1 MQTEDGKQPI
11 DAGRTEATEQRET
24 EGKAKGRREKGSI
37 DWGPIRKDWNGGVSV
52 AEISEKYGLSQ
63 STVYSQ
69 AQRHRWPRREILAK
83 GRSAPIN
90 AEAVAS
96 KAVEKAIET
105 TVAQQ
110 VPAINAV
117 VRQKLSKWFEKVL
130 ATADRLHSQVD
141 MMSGGRLEVEEIKSL
156 ASTLETIDR
165 VSRRTFGLDSPS
177 GSPVSVFSVAA
188 PVVSCPVIDVEPIP
202 EATPASTV
210 QA

>member
-1 MQTEDGKQPI
+1 MQTETMEQTVDT
-11 DAGRTEATEQRET
+11 AGTEGESQREQK
-24 EGKAKGRREKGSI
+24 GKREKGSI

-63 STVYSQ
+63 STIYSQ

-83 GRSAPIN
+83 GRVAPIK
-90 AEAVAS
+90 AEVVAS

-117 VRQKLSKWFEKVL
+117 VREKLSAWFEKVL

-156 ASTLETIDR
+156 SSSLETIDR
-165 VSRRTFGLDSPS
+165 VSRRTFGLDSPA
-177 GSPVSVFSVAA
+177 GSPVSVFSVASPA
-188 PVVSCPVIDVEPIP
+188 ISCPVIDVETIP
-202 EATPASTV
+202 ETTPASSP
-210 QA
+210 Q

>member
-1 MQTEDGKQPI
+1 MQTETMEQTVDTT
-11 DAGRTEATEQRET
+11 ATEAKEEREPR
-24 EGKAKGRREKGSI
+24 GKREKGSI

-63 STVYSQ
+63 STIYSQ

-83 GRSAPIN
+83 GRVAPIK
-90 AEAVAS
+90 AEVVAS

-117 VRQKLSKWFEKVL
+117 VREKLSAWFEKVL

-156 ASTLETIDR
+156 ASSLETIDR
-165 VSRRTFGLDSPS
+165 VSRRTFGLDSP
-177 GSPVSVFSVAA
+177 GQSPVSVFSVASPA
-188 PVVSCPVIDVEPIP
+188 VLCPVIDVETIP
-202 EATPASTV
+202 EATPASSP
-210 QA
+210 Q

>member
-1 MQTEDGKQPI
+1 MESTSESSVD
-11 DAGRTEATEQRET
+11 TVATEKEAPR
-24 EGKAKGRREKGSI
+24 KREKGSI

-63 STVYSQ
+63 STIYSQ
-69 AQRHRWPRREILAK
+69 SQRHRWPRREILAK

-90 AEAVAS
+90 AEVVAS

-110 VPAINAV
+110 VPAINAA
-117 VRQKLSKWFEKVL
+117 VREKLSKWFEKVL
-130 ATADRLHSQVD
+130 STADRLHSQVD
-141 MMSGGRLEVEEIKSL
+141 IMSGGRLEVEEIKSL

-177 GSPVSVFSVAA
+177 GAAPVSVFSVASPA
-188 PVVSCPVIDVEPIP
+188 IACPIIDVDSLP
-202 EATPASTV
+202 EATPATPP
-210 QA
+210 AGNL